1 MALSGAIGL
10 LGGSF
15 DPVHLAHV
23 ALAQAALRELSL
35 GQVQLLPAGD
45 PWQRGALAASPA
57 QRLAMLELA
66 VRHAPALSVNPI
78 EVQRD
83 GKTYTIDTLR
93 SLPAGPEYVW
103 ILGADQ
109 LANFCTWRQ
118 WREIAHLVHM
128 AVAQR
133 PGVDASAPAE
143 LQTLLNQLKRPLLR
157 IPFTPMPISASDI
170 RRRLAHGDST
180 QDMLDPA
187 VAQYIAQHNLYRD
200 AIS

>member
-1 MALSGAIGL
+1 AIGL

-35 GQVQLLPAGD
+35 AQVQLLPAGD

-66 VRHAPALSVNPI
+66 VQGAPALRVNPI
-78 EVQRD
+78 EVRRD

-118 WREIAHLVHM
+118 WREIARLVRM

-133 PGVDASAPAE
+133 PGADALAPAE
-143 LQTLLNQLKRPLLR
+143 LQTHLNELNRPLLR
-157 IPFTPMPISASDI
+157 IPFAPMPISASDI
-170 RRRLAHGDST
+170 RRRLAQGDST
-180 QDMLDPA
+180 QGMLDPA
-187 VAQYIAQHNLYRD
+187 VAQYISQHKLYRD
-200 AIS
+200 AVS